1 MLNLND
7 LCETLN
13 EKFPGKHDWFWSDE
27 QEMTKFVLTTEPN
40 TDNSV
45 VNNLIL
51 FARHL
56 LQEIETKDKEIS
68 DLSTEITHLEN
79 YMENQGLEE

>member
-1 MLNLND
+1 MN
-7 LCETLN
+7 
-13 EKFPGKHDWFWSDE
+13 E

>member
-1 MLNLND
+1 MLNLN
-7 LCETLN
+7 
-13 EKFPGKHDWFWSDE
+13 E

>member
-13 EKFPGKHDWFWSDE
+13 EKMNE

>member
-1 MLNLND
+1 MN
-7 LCETLN
+7 
-13 EKFPGKHDWFWSDE
+13 E
-27 QEMTKFVLTTEPN
+27 QEMTKFVLTTVPN

-56 LQEIETKDKEIS
+56 LQEIETKDKEIR
-68 DLSTEITHLEN
+68 DLSDEISTLEN
-79 YMENQGLEE
+79 HMENQGLEE

>member
-1 MLNLND
+1 M
-7 LCETLN
+7 N
-13 EKFPGKHDWFWSDE
+13 EE
-27 QEMTKFVLTTEPN
+27 EMTKFVLTTVPN

-56 LQEIETKDKEIS
+56 LHEIETKDKEIR
-68 DLSTEITHLEN
+68 DLSDEISTLEN
-79 YMENQGLEE
+79 HMENQGLEE

>member
-1 MLNLND
+1 MN
-7 LCETLN
+7 
-13 EKFPGKHDWFWSDE
+13 E

-51 FARHL
+51 FARYL
-56 LQEIETKDKEIS
+56 LQEIETKDEEIS
-68 DLSTEITHLEN
+68 QLEN
-79 YMENQGLEE
+79 HMENQGLEE